1 MPQSL
6 FLILLIMALPLLA
19 QSKADNYLLVSST
32 EIQAAKDKAARL
44 PWAKAALDR
53 LMSDAERALKRPL
66 EMPDRGGQWPHWYSC
81 KRDGSKLQ
89 TVSPTEHKCPT
100 CGQKYSGDPYDA
112 VVLYGVHS
120 RNSSAVRDCGLAYR
134 FSGRPEFAKHAAEIL
149 KAYADRYAT
158 YPLHDVNNKE
168 RVGGGRI
175 MAQTLDES
183 VWLIP
188 VAWGY
193 ALVRDTLSEAD
204 RKHIEQ
210 DLLVAAANVIRE
222 HKMSIHNIQCWKNS
236 AVGLAG
242 YAAGNKELV
251 REAIDD
257 PLRGF
262 RVQIEKGVTA
272 DGLWYEGSLGYHSYT
287 MSALWPLAEA
297 ARLEGTNLYSEHYS
311 KLWDA
316 PLALA
321 FPNGDPPGFADN
333 GGGNVMLLAPI
344 YELAY
349 ARWKKPEY
357 AHLAAK
363 GRRDTLFSLLNGSE
377 QTPSGSMIPQTSSLL
392 KDAGFGMLRGGGT
405 AAAMRFGMHGG
416 GHGHP
421 DKLNLVTHGGGA
433 NLGLDPGSINY
444 GVPLHREWYRS
455 TIAHNTVSV
464 DQKPQSNA
472 DGKLEKWDIAEGA
485 TTLSASANGVYPGV
499 QMKRTV
505 TVTPKGE
512 IADRFEC
519 VSESEHV
526 YDWAFHVPGSIS
538 TSVTLAARAEPLG
551 SENGYQHI
559 KELAS
564 AETNASFWV
573 KWQVGKTT
581 LTLHFAGQPGT
592 VLIKGVAPGKN
603 PADKVPMIIV
613 RRKATKT
620 LFEVKHTAAQ

>member
-1 MPQSL
+1 
-6 FLILLIMALPLLA
+6 
-19 QSKADNYLLVSST
+19 
-32 EIQAAKDKAARL
+32 
-44 PWAKAALDR
+44 
-53 LMSDAERALKRPL
+53 
-66 EMPDRGGQWPHWYSC
+66 
-81 KRDGSKLQ
+81 
-89 TVSPTEHKCPT
+89 
-100 CGQKYSGDPYDA
+100 
-112 VVLYGVHS
+112 
-120 RNSSAVRDCGLAYR
+120 
-134 FSGRPEFAKHAAEIL
+134 
-149 KAYADRYAT
+149 
-158 YPLHDVNNKE
+158 
-168 RVGGGRI
+168 

-193 ALVRDTLSEAD
+193 ALVKDTLSEAD

-257 PLRGF
+257 PARGF

-333 GGGNVMLLAPI
+333 GGANVLQLAPI

-357 AHLAAK
+357 AHLAA
-363 GRRDTLFSLLNGSE
+363 RSHRDTLFSLLNGSE
-377 QTPSGSMIPQTSSLL
+377 QIPTGAMIPETSSLL
-392 KDAGFGMLRGGGT
+392 KEAGFAMLRGGGT

-421 DKLNLVTHGGGA
+421 DKLNLVTYGGGA

-464 DQKPQSNA
+464 DQKLQSSA
-472 DGKLEKWDIAEGA
+472 DGKLEKWDLADGS
-485 TTLSASANGVYPGV
+485 TTLSASANAVYPGV
-499 QMKRTV
+499 QMNRTV

-519 VSESEHV
+519 VSQSEHV
-526 YDWAFHVPGSIS
+526 YDWAFHVAGVLSS
-538 TSVTLAARAEPLG
+538 SVTLAQRNEPLG

-564 AETNASFWV
+564 AEVNDSFWV
-573 KWQVGKTT
+573 KWQVGKTS
-581 LTLHFAGQPGT
+581 LTLFFEGQPGT
-592 VLIKGVAPGKN
+592 TLIKGVAPGKN

-613 RRKATKT
+613 RRKAAKT
-620 LFEVKHTAAQ
+620 LFEVKHSVISGTLK